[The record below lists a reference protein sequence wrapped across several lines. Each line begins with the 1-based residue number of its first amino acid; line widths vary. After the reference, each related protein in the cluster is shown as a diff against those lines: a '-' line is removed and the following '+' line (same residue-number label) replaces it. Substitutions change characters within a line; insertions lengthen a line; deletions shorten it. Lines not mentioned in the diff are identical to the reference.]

1 MTTSK
6 ESFSSAAAAPS
17 PPAPPAAGAAAT
29 ATGAAA
35 VTSNFSSKASRNSL
49 SSRTVISS
57 NTESSSSVVILVL
70 AISFLLGRCGRGL
83 GGLFVGG
90 GRLLG
95 HLGLGRRLFGALG
108 RSWCLVG
115 SLDRGGCLFGRPT
128 LDELARLLL
137 VQQLTE
143 HRGGIARERRKHA
156 GRCVQ
161 RGLGGAGELGEQY
174 LAWLDLGK
182 PGDLLGCEDLS
193 RQIAALEHERLGGLG
208 EILQGLRRGDRI
220 LQGEGESRRPDQL
233 VVQTLDPRVIRR
245 APGQG
250 HLDDLVLGTTGA
262 KGAAKLLHLL
272 DRETAVLRQEHR
284 LCALQPLSDVFDCL
298 DLFGSW
304 HSLLLQRS
312 NPSTKDE
319 GLRRSQP
326 ALVGSLP
333 LGP

>member
-95 HLGLGRRLFGALG
+95 PLGLGRRLFGALG
-108 RSWCLVG
+108 RS
-115 SLDRGGCLFGRPT
+115 RCLFGRPT

-143 HRGGIARERRKHA
+143 HRGSVARERREHA

-161 RGLGGAGELGEQY
+161 RGLGGAGELGEQD
-174 LAWLDLGK
+174 LARLDLGK
-182 PGDLLGCEDLS
+182 PGDLLGCEDMS

-220 LQGEGESRRPDQL
+220 LQGKGESRRPDQL
-233 VVQTLDPRVIRR
+233 V
-245 APGQG
+245 
-250 HLDDLVLGTTGA
+250 
-262 KGAAKLLHLL
+262 
-272 DRETAVLRQEHR
+272 
-284 LCALQPLSDVFDCL
+284 
-298 DLFGSW
+298 
-304 HSLLLQRS
+304 
-312 NPSTKDE
+312 
-319 GLRRSQP
+319 
-326 ALVGSLP
+326 
-333 LGP
+333 